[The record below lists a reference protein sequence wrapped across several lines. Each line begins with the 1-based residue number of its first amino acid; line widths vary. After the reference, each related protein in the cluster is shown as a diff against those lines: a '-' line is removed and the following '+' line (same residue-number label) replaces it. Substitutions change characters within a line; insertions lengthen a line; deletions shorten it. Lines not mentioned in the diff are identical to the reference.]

1 MNTNDIVFSQVDEN
15 GPITHA
21 IIGGL
26 IFFSDDKARE
36 MVRDAILIEREACA
50 EVADAWFNGT
60 VDPERRSLA
69 ATIEEAAEEIAAE
82 IRARP

>member
-1 MNTNDIVFSQVDEN
+1 VNINDIVFSQVDEN

-21 IIGGL
+21 IIGGR
-26 IFFSDDKARE
+26 IFFSDDKARA

-50 EVADAWFNGT
+50 KLVEDAWIPYDGWIYT
-60 VDPERRSLA
+60 HDELVA
-69 ATIEEAAEEIAAE
+69 M